1 MWVAIDR
8 GLRLADKRSFP
19 CPRRNEWYQARDE
32 LYEEIMTKGWNKEKG
47 FFGQSYENLDVLDA
61 SLLVMPL
68 VFFACPTEPRFL
80 ATLRQIMK
88 SPEQGGLTANNLVFR
103 FVRFNRFSPPEP
115 PNHCCLT
122 VTTLQKP
129 RMVWAVRK
137 V

>member
-19 CPRRNEWYQARDE
+19 CPRRNEWLQARDE
-32 LYEEIMTKGWNKEKG
+32 IYEEIMTKGWNAEKG

-68 VFFACPTEPRFL
+68 VFFAGPTEPRFL
-80 ATLRQIMK
+80 STLRQILK

-103 FVRFNRFSPPEP
+103 
-115 PNHCCLT
+115 
-122 VTTLQKP
+122 
-129 RMVWAVRK
+129 
-137 V
+137 